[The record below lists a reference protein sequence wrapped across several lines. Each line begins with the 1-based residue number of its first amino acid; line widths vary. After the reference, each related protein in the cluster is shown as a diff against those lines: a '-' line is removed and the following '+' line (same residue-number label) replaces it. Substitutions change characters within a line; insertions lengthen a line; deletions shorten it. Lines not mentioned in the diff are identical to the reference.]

1 MQVMHKYCNLNQSTR
16 SPLRPLRRL
25 ALLPLCLFALSG
37 CGTPPEESPRP
48 AAHPYA
54 GATITVAVVGD
65 PTAGE
70 TVAAVKGDWSE
81 RSGAE
86 VKIESKPIDPA
97 DKSIAADLFLFRG
110 DRFADLVAAGRLGE
124 IPDSFVRPSVKKKST
139 ADSSGESSP
148 PRSIASDSAS
158 PADPLSFAQIPI
170 GIREQVL
177 KFGGVRRALPYG
189 GSALVLA
196 YRREAFSDPELKA
209 EAEKAGVVLAP
220 PTTWDRLDAIAKFLN
235 GRDWDHDGTPNQ
247 GIALPLGE
255 DHEGVGV
262 AVLLARA
269 ASLGLHRDQFCFLFN
284 PTTLEPWIDKPPFVE
299 ALSKI
304 ASLRDFGP
312 EGMTEFN
319 AEAARA
325 AFRSGKT
332 AMLID
337 RAELASRWTD
347 RKKPVQVGVAPL
359 PGSKRVYDPDRKI
372 WETIDETN
380 LPSRLPYGG
389 GLLIGV
395 SAEITGKQREAALD
409 FLGYLVSPDVADR
422 IVLDRADPVVPVRL
436 DAIARGLPDPR
447 EAVGVDSRSWA
458 KAVEATW
465 NATVVTVDPRLPNTL
480 GYLADLETARVKAA
494 HGESA
499 ESALKAAA
507 KAWLD
512 RTNKLKTEDP
522 LTIYRGGLNTVPN
535 PSETRRDR
543 P

>member
-1 MQVMHKYCNLNQSTR
+1 MHKFRNLNQSTR
-16 SPLRPLRRL
+16 SPLGLLRRL
-25 ALLPLCLFALSG
+25 AFLPITCFAVLG
-37 CGTPPEESPRP
+37 CGTPTEESPRP

-54 GATITVAVVGD
+54 GSTVTVAVVGD

-70 TVAAVKGDWSE
+70 TVAAVKGDWTE

-97 DKSIAADLFLFRG
+97 DKSLAADLFLFRG
-110 DRFADLVAAGRLGE
+110 DRFADLVAAGRLDE
-124 IPDSFVRPSVKKKST
+124 IPDSFVRPVAHKKRASD
-139 ADSSGESSP
+139 AAGESAP
-148 PRSIASDSAS
+148 PRSIASDSNS
-158 PADPLSFAQIPI
+158 TSDPLSFAQIPI

-196 YRREAFSDPELKA
+196 YRREAFSDPALKA

-220 PTTWDRLDAIAKFLN
+220 PTTWDRLDELAKFLN

-255 DHEGVGV
+255 DHEGVGL

-299 ALSKI
+299 ALSKF

-312 EGMTEFN
+312 ERMIEFN

-337 RAELASRWTD
+337 RAELASRWTN

-372 WETIDETN
+372 WETMDEAN
-380 LPSRLPYGG
+380 VPVRLPYGA

-409 FLGYLVSPDVADR
+409 LLGYLVSPDVADR
-422 IVLDRADPVVPVRL
+422 IVLDRADPVIPVRL

-458 KAVEATW
+458 KAVDATW

-480 GYLADLETARVKAA
+480 GYLADLDAARVKTA

-499 ESALKAAA
+499 EIALKAAA
-507 KAWLD
+507 KAWIE
-512 RTNKLKTEDP
+512 RTNKLKAQNP
-522 LTIYRGGLNTVPN
+522 LEIYRGGLNTVPTPN
-535 PSETRRDR
+535 VPRRDR